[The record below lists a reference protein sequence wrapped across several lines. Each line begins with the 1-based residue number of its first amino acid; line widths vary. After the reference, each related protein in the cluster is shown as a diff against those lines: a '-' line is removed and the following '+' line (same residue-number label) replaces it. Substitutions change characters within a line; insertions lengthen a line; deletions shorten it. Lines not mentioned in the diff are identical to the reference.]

1 MNQSRA
7 VIDRNN
13 LDALRQRGC
22 HVGQTRLH
30 IVDHI
35 QRVLAETL
43 QRDPAGDA
51 RREATGLADV
61 AGKAGQ
67 YAFGDVRAPLRIMA
81 IGMLVV
87 ALGIGFAIVSV
98 ILALIG

>member
-1 MNQSRA
+1 MVTSIVAIVLIVFGVVFVA
-7 VIDRNN
+7 VGKSAERGYWS
-13 LDALRQRGC
+13 QR
-22 HVGQTRLH
+22 
-30 IVDHI
+30 
-35 QRVLAETL
+35 E
-43 QRDPAGDA
+43 PAGDA